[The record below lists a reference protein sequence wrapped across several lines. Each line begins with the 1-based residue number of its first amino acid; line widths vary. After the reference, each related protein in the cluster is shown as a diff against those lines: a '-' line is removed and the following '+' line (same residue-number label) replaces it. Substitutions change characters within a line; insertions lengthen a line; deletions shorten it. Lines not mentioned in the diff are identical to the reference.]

1 MDRRSFLI
9 GGGAILTAAYV
20 DKANWFLRN
29 KNAVVPFAE
38 VEQASETLYF
48 VDLGNQ
54 NYDLRLGSP
63 NFEVPDLTYL
73 QWLSTYENPKNI
85 DYSINTKI
93 SEEDLMFLMGYYDL
107 DNDQLNQIA
116 PADLY
121 QHKWELNHSPFAKA
135 YYYLRDLDLF
145 NERLSDGELIGDLEF
160 IHQHQM
166 WHGYT
171 VGVSSEDPI
180 TASLLQGRLIE
191 LNHKITVQMVDG
203 LI

>member
-1 MDRRSFLI
+1 MDRRSFLV

-38 VEQASETLYF
+38 VAQSSETLYF

-54 NYDLRLGSP
+54 NYDLRLGTP

-73 QWLSTYENPKNI
+73 QWLSTYENIQNL
-85 DYSINTKI
+85 DYSINTEI
-93 SEEDLMFLMGYYDL
+93 SEEDLMFLMEYYDL

-116 PADLY
+116 PSNLY
-121 QHKWELNHSPFAKA
+121 QHKWELNHSPFAQA
-135 YYYLRDLDLF
+135 YYYLRNLDLL
-145 NERLSDGELIGDLEF
+145 NERSSDGELLGDLEF
-160 IHQHQM
+160 IDQSQM

-171 VGVSSEDPI
+171 IGVSSEDPI
-180 TASLLQGRLIE
+180 TASLLQGRLLE
-191 LNHKITVQMVDG
+191 LGHKIAVQIVDD
-203 LI
+203 